1 MSGKGFLPGFTVAA
15 LSSLLWPQLPV
26 VHWIWL
32 LLALL
37 GLACYWRQAILAGV
51 LCGLS
56 WFLLFFN
63 LQLAWLQPLA
73 AAGTEPGQ
81 TQHSIDG
88 VVMAWQARAEGGALR
103 LQVSRLDGKT
113 LWPQPTVRLF
123 MQNSAVAP
131 VVGQQLRLSATLKPI
146 HGLGNPAGF
155 NSERWLLGNGITA
168 TGSVR
173 HWQRLSSLEAPNW
186 RERWLAQA
194 KAVLSP
200 LPQAALLMA
209 LVFGEQQAVS
219 PQEWQQLRDGGII
232 HLIAISGLHIGLAAW
247 LGHGGGRLL
256 RLLPGIGR
264 FGRWLPDGCAMS
276 VALLYSALSGFALP
290 TQRAL
295 LMLTIWLIGRCWRRH
310 WSLWQIWW
318 LSLVLLL
325 LHDGW
330 ALFNA
335 GFWLSFLAVALLGCS
350 SLLWRRA
357 SLWRLQCLMTLGLL
371 PLQLSL
377 FAGVGLLCIP
387 LNLLAIPLFGL
398 VLIPV
403 GLLAGLLVP
412 VWPQGAW
419 AGWWLCDRLL
429 GYLMST
435 LAWLSAHGDGWLWLS
450 ASTALIINLLGLAL
464 LAWWFPG
471 GRWLSGCIGG
481 GLLLLALQPRPSWE
495 VLLIDVGQGLSVL
508 VRQGERALLYDTGDA
523 FPSGYNLADAAILP
537 LLRAEGIRRLDYL
550 IVSHDDRDHASNW
563 RRIDAEYPAR
573 HLIASAPL
581 SASAERCLAGP
592 PWRWEGLQL
601 QFLAPAGVTAGR
613 DNADSCVLRLDDG
626 RHSLLLVGDLPG
638 SQEQQLLALPGLI
651 RPVSWLVSGHH
662 GSRHSSTPAWIR
674 RLQPQWVLHS
684 AGYANRWHF
693 PDPQVSARFDA
704 EHSRQWSTPQQGL
717 IRIRI
722 DAQQAQIIPFRPQ
735 APWYRHLDAW
745 LRGE

>member
-1 MSGKGFLPGFTVAA
+1 MNGKGFLPGFTVAA

-56 WFLLFFN
+56 WYLLFFN

-73 AAGTEPGQ
+73 AAGPEPGQ

-88 VVMAWQARAEGGALR
+88 VVMAWQARAEGGAVR

-131 VVGQQLRLSATLKPI
+131 VVGQPLRLSATLKPI

-173 HWQRLSSLEAPNW
+173 HWQFLSSPESPNW
-186 RERWLAQA
+186 RERWLSQA

-464 LAWWFPG
+464 LAWRFPG

-581 SASAERCLAGP
+581 SASAERCLAGA